1 MKTIV
6 FFNQAAGDIVHILKI
21 YDQLMS
27 SSTDYT
33 FKIVCF
39 NNERICEVYRTL
51 HLNNVD
57 VSFFSHIYPSFK
69 NLFSR
74 RQWRKKVF
82 MALEKIITDRNTE
95 IYFTS
100 IYDDFMTPYYVG
112 ILAEKGHRIYYLNH
126 YDDCQNI
133 FPTKNS
139 PLKKRLILRILN
151 YNTGIRYS
159 MCNMSGRWIVFRYP
173 KEIIPHMTE
182 LHPVLDSVIC
192 KKYAV
197 KIDSNVNKTAL
208 LFTQPNRDHQLISN
222 EEHDEIQRSVAKK
235 LKDAGYTLVLKGHPT
250 IGICEA
256 VRPYADVIV
265 PQIIPGEL
273 LDFSQVHSC
282 YAFLSIALAST
293 AKLGIC
299 SYSFL
304 PLMKSHESV
313 NYQEALSFIT
323 EIGEGK
329 ILLLNSLNEID

>member
-1 MKTIV
+1 
-6 FFNQAAGDIVHILKI
+6 
-21 YDQLMS
+21 
-27 SSTDYT
+27 
-33 FKIVCF
+33 
-39 NNERICEVYRTL
+39 
-51 HLNNVD
+51 
-57 VSFFSHIYPSFK
+57 
-69 NLFSR
+69 
-74 RQWRKKVF
+74 
-82 MALEKIITDRNTE
+82 
-95 IYFTS
+95 
-100 IYDDFMTPYYVG
+100 
-112 ILAEKGHRIYYLNH
+112 
-126 YDDCQNI
+126 
-133 FPTKNS
+133 
-139 PLKKRLILRILN
+139 
-151 YNTGIRYS
+151 
-159 MCNMSGRWIVFRYP
+159 
-173 KEIIPHMTE
+173 MTE
-182 LHPVLDSVIC
+182 LYPVLDSVIC

-323 EIGEGK
+323 ETGEGK

>member
-39 NNERICEVYRTL
+39 NNERICEVY
-51 HLNNVD
+51 
-57 VSFFSHIYPSFK
+57 
-69 NLFSR
+69 
-74 RQWRKKVF
+74 
-82 MALEKIITDRNTE
+82 
-95 IYFTS
+95 
-100 IYDDFMTPYYVG
+100 
-112 ILAEKGHRIYYLNH
+112 
-126 YDDCQNI
+126 
-133 FPTKNS
+133 
-139 PLKKRLILRILN
+139 
-151 YNTGIRYS
+151 RYS

-323 EIGEGK
+323 ETGEGK